1 MSNHF
6 NVVVVGGGTA
16 GLSVA
21 ARLRNLETPPSV
33 AIIEPSKVHYYQPI
47 WTLVGAGVF
56 DKEFS
61 ERPEGD
67 YIPSGA
73 TWIQDKV
80 KGFDPDNKAVQLEKG
95 EPVTYDQLVV
105 AAGIQIDWDKID
117 GLVDTLGRNGVTSN
131 YSYDTLEYTWDCI
144 RNLKSGKALF
154 TFPATPIKCAGAPQK
169 IMYLAEHHFRRAGVR
184 RNIEVKYGCAGGAI
198 FGVPKYRAA
207 LEKIIEERDIKTA
220 FKHNL
225 VSIDGNKKVGTF
237 ENLET
242 GDHVEM
248 GFDIIHVTP
257 PQSAPDFIKNSP
269 LANDKGW
276 VDVDK
281 YTTQH
286 VRYPDVFSLGD
297 CSSLPTSKTG
307 AAIRK
312 EAPVT
317 VENLLA
323 HAAKRPL
330 SAKYDGY
337 ASCPLVTGYGTVI
350 LAEFDYDGKP
360 AETFGFDQA
369 KERYSMYAL
378 KAYAL
383 PPMYWNAMLQG
394 TM

>member
-1 MSNHF
+1 MSQHF

-21 ARLRNLETPPSV
+21 ARLRNSDNPPTV
-33 AIIEPSKVHYYQPI
+33 AIIEPSKTHYYQPI
-47 WTLVGAGVF
+47 WTLVGGGVF
-56 DKEFS
+56 DKEIS
-61 ERPEGD
+61 ARPEAD
-67 YIPSGA
+67 YIPPGA
-73 TWIQDKV
+73 TWIQDSV
-80 KGFDPDNKAVQLEKG
+80 ESFDPDNKAVVLAKG

-105 AAGIQIDWDKID
+105 AAGIQLDWDKVD
-117 GLVDTLGRNGVTSN
+117 GLTDTLGKNGVTSN
-131 YSYDTLEYTWDCI
+131 YSYDTVEYTWECI

-169 IMYLAEHHFRRAGVR
+169 IMYLAEHHFRRTGVR

-198 FGVPKYRAA
+198 FGVAKYRAA
-207 LEKIIEERDIKTA
+207 LEKIVEERDIKTA
-220 FKHNL
+220 FKHSL
-225 VSIDGNKKVGTF
+225 VAVDGAKKIATF
-237 ENLET
+237 ENLDGGEK
-242 GDHVEM
+242 VEM
-248 GFDIIHVTP
+248 GFDMIHVTP
-257 PQSAPDFIKNSP
+257 PMSAPDFIKQSP
-269 LANDKGW
+269 LASDKGW

-281 YTTQH
+281 HTTQH

-317 VENLLA
+317 AENLLA
-323 HAAKRPL
+323 HRAGRPL
-330 SAKYDGY
+330 HAKYDGY

-350 LAEFDYDGKP
+350 LAEFDYNGNP
-360 AETFGFDQA
+360 VETFGFDQA

-378 KAYAL
+378 KAYGL
-383 PPMYWNAMLQG
+383 PPMYWNGMLQG

>member
-21 ARLRNLETPPSV
+21 ARLRNAEHPPSV
-33 AIIEPSKVHYYQPI
+33 AIIEPSKTHYYQPI

-56 DKEFS
+56 DKEIS
-61 ERPEGD
+61 ARPEED
-67 YIPSGA
+67 YIPPGA

-80 KGFDPDNKAVQLEKG
+80 KGFDADNKAVQLEKG
-95 EPVTYDQLVV
+95 EPVTYDQLVI
-105 AAGIQIDWDKID
+105 AAGIQIDWDKVD
-117 GLVDTLGRNGVTSN
+117 GCTGTLGKNGVTSN
-131 YSYDTLEYTWDCI
+131 YAYDTVEYTWECI
-144 RNLKSGKALF
+144 RNTKSGRALF
-154 TFPATPIKCAGAPQK
+154 TYPNTPIKCAGAPQK
-169 IMYLAEHHFRRAGVR
+169 IMYLAEHHFRRTGVR
-184 RNIEVKYGCAGGAI
+184 KEVDVKYLCAGPAI
-198 FGVPKYRAA
+198 FGIAKYRAA
-207 LEKIIEERDIKTA
+207 LEKIIAARDIKTA

-225 VSIDGNKKVGTF
+225 VAVDGSKKIATF
-237 ENLET
+237 QNVDT
-242 GDHVEM
+242 GDHVAEK
-248 GFDIIHVTP
+248 FDMIHVVP
-257 PQSAPDFIKNSP
+257 PMSAPDFIKRSP
-269 LANDKGW
+269 FANEAGW
-276 VDVDK
+276 VEVDK
-281 YTTQH
+281 HTTQH

-323 HAAKRPL
+323 HRAQRPL
-330 SAKYDGY
+330 TAKYDGY

-350 LAEFDYDGKP
+350 LAEFDYDGNP

-378 KAYAL
+378 KAYGL

-394 TM
+394 TL